1 VTPVTGKPTTE
12 PTATPVDTEPPLPP
26 FAEQVAQQLGGVR
39 GLIESSVPV
48 AAFVVVNV
56 ISDVKPAVAV
66 AVATALGIAVV
77 RLTQRRPIRH
87 AVNGL
92 FGIAL
97 GAWLALR
104 SGEARDFYLPGIF
117 ISLAYA
123 AAMVV
128 SVALRQP
135 IVGWLWSIV
144 MAGGKSDWR
153 EQPRLVR
160 KFSWLTLLWA
170 ATYLMKVGVQTPLYL
185 AKEDTALGIARLA
198 LGYPP
203 YAMLL
208 ALTVW
213 AVRRE
218 SRAIAATAEQM
229 PTAPA

>member
-1 VTPVTGKPTTE
+1 VTPKPHAEPPVE
-12 PTATPVDTEPPLPP
+12 PTEQPLPP

-39 GLIESSVPV
+39 GLVESSVPV
-48 AAFVVVNV
+48 AAFVLANV
-56 ISDVKPAVAV
+56 IWSVKPAVGVAVGTAV
-66 AVATALGIAVV
+66 AIAVV
-77 RLTQRRPIRH
+77 RLIQGRPVRH
-87 AVNGL
+87 AINGL

-104 SGEARDFYLPGIF
+104 SGDARDFYLPGII

-123 AAMVV
+123 TAMVV

-144 MAGGKSDWR
+144 MAGGKSEWR

-160 KFSWLTLLWA
+160 TFGWLTMLWA
-170 ATYLMKVGVQTPLYL
+170 ATYVAKVAIQTPLYF
-185 AKEDTALGIARLA
+185 ADQATALGVARLL

-203 YAMLL
+203 YALLL

-218 SRAIAATAEQM
+218 TRAIAADTAVE
-229 PTAPA
+229 PA

>member
-1 VTPVTGKPTTE
+1 M
-12 PTATPVDTEPPLPP
+12 PP

-48 AAFVVVNV
+48 AAFVVANV
-56 ISDVKPAVAV
+56 VWSVKPAVAV
-66 AVATALGIAVV
+66 AVGTAVAIALV
-77 RLTQRRPIRH
+77 RLIQGRPIRH
-87 AVNGL
+87 AINGL

-104 SGEARDFYLPGIF
+104 SGDARDFYLPGII

-128 SVALRQP
+128 SVAFRQP

-153 EQPRLVR
+153 GQPRLVR
-160 KFSWLTLLWA
+160 TFGWLTMLWA
-170 ATYLMKVGVQTPLYL
+170 ATYVVKVGVQTPLYL
-185 AKEDTALGIARLA
+185 ADQATALGVTRL
-198 LGYPP
+198 LMGYPP

-218 SRAIAATAEQM
+218 TRAIAAE
-229 PTAPA
+229 APAEAV